1 MISWLLNNFLTWWGA
16 LLLGA
21 LDSSLFVFVP
31 FGTDA
36 VVVYLCARNPSLFWV
51 YPLLIT
57 AGSVVGAAGTYL
69 IGVKIGDAGLSRFVA
84 RRRLERLRN
93 RVKDIGG
100 FAMGL
105 SAILPP
111 PFPLTAFVLTSGA
124 LKVGLARFLLV
135 FAVARLVRFG
145 TEAVLAHRFG
155 TSLLRMLES
164 EPAQRVAIGLIVIS
178 IVGTAITIVRVW
190 RSSRSLSTVRSRV

>member
-1 MISWLLNNFLTWWGA
+1 
-16 LLLGA
+16 
-21 LDSSLFVFVP
+21 
-31 FGTDA
+31 
-36 VVVYLCARNPSLFWV
+36 
-51 YPLLIT
+51 
-57 AGSVVGAAGTYL
+57 
-69 IGVKIGDAGLSRFVA
+69 
-84 RRRLERLRN
+84 
-93 RVKDIGG
+93 
-100 FAMGL
+100 MGL

>member
-135 FAVARLVRFG
+135 FAVARLIRFG
-145 TEAVLAHRFG
+145 VEAALARRYGASVLR
-155 TSLLRMLES
+155 LLES
-164 EPAQRVAIGLIVIS
+164 PVAQQIVIGLVIVSILGTVVAIVQAWR
-178 IVGTAITIVRVW
+178 GTRRPRT
-190 RSSRSLSTVRSRV
+190 